1 MHILLTN
8 DDGLFASGLAAMY
21 RRLTELGHVT
31 VVAPAQPKSGAGHSI
46 SLEPLVCEKLD
57 ITGKFSAYSVEGS
70 PADCVKVA
78 LARLI
83 DDTHGPVDVVV
94 SGINHGANVGVHVFY
109 SGTVA
114 AAMEAAF
121 ESVPSVAVSAAC
133 DENFDVH
140 AAADHGFEVIRQLLP
155 LHAGDVININV
166 PVLSEGNPKGIV
178 VVPQSIGG
186 FQENFTVSESKL
198 GQIIFEYTGGRH
210 RDPHVTPA
218 DTSSLRQGYITVT
231 ALHFDMTNYERNKSL
246 SEIAWQLKR
255 KQAGGRS

>member
-8 DDGLFASGLAAMY
+8 DDGLFAPGLAAMY

-46 SLEPLVCEKLD
+46 SLEPLICDKLD
-57 ITGKFSAYSVEGS
+57 IMGKFTAFSVEGS

-78 LARLI
+78 LSRLV
-83 DDTHGPVDVVV
+83 DDSHGPVDLVV

-114 AAMEAAF
+114 AAVEAAF
-121 ESVPSVAVSAAC
+121 ESVPSVAVSATY
-133 DENFDVH
+133 DEHFQVEP
-140 AAADHGFEVIRQLLP
+140 AADYGFQVIRQLLP
-155 LHAGDVININV
+155 LHPGDLININV
-166 PVLSEGNPKGIV
+166 PSLADGNPKGIV

-186 FQENFTVSESKL
+186 VQENFTVSRSTL
-198 GQIIFEYTGGRH
+198 GQIVFEYTGGRH
-210 RDPHVTPA
+210 RDPRVAPA
-218 DTSSLRQGYITVT
+218 DTSSLREGYITVT

-246 SEIAWQLKR
+246 GETPWRLEPPK
-255 KQAGGRS
+255 

>member
-8 DDGLFASGLAAMY
+8 DDGLFAAGLAAMY
-21 RRLTELGHVT
+21 RRLTALGHVT

-57 ITGKFSAYSVEGS
+57 IMGRFPAFSVEGS

-83 DDTHGPVDVVV
+83 DDSHGPVDLVV
-94 SGINHGANVGVHVFY
+94 SGMNHGANVGVHVFY

-121 ESVPSVAVSAAC
+121 ETIPSVAVSAAC
-133 DENFDVH
+133 DEHLDVE
-140 AAADHGFEVIRQLLP
+140 AAADYGFDTIRQLLP
-155 LHAGDVININV
+155 LHAGDVVNINV
-166 PVLSEGNPKGIV
+166 PSLAKGPPKGIV

-186 FQENFTVSESKL
+186 FQEHFTTSQSKA
-198 GQIIFEYTGGRH
+198 GQIVFEYTGGRH
-210 RDPHVTPA
+210 RDPHVMPA
-218 DTSSLRQGYITVT
+218 DTSSLREGYITVT

-246 SEIAWQLKR
+246 SKIAWKLEPK
-255 KQAGGRS
+255 A

>member
-8 DDGLFASGLAAMY
+8 DDGLFAAGLAAMH
-21 RRLTELGHVT
+21 RRLTRLGHVT
-31 VVAPAQPKSGAGHSI
+31 VVAPAEPKSGAGHSI

-57 ITGKFSAYSVEGS
+57 IMNKFSAFSVAGS

-83 DDTHGPVDVVV
+83 DDSHGPVDLVV

-121 ESVPSVAVSAAC
+121 ETIPSVAVSAAC
-133 DENFDVH
+133 DESFDVE
-140 AAADHGFEVIRQLLP
+140 AAADYGFEVIRQLLP

-166 PVLSEGNPKGIV
+166 PSLAKGNPKGIV

-186 FQENFTVSESKL
+186 FQENFTISESSV
-198 GQIIFEYTGGRH
+198 GQMVFEYTGGRH
-210 RDPHVTPA
+210 REPHVMPA
-218 DTSSLRQGYITVT
+218 DTSSLREGYITVT

-246 SEIAWQLKR
+246 ARTAWELKPR
-255 KQAGGRS
+255 T